1 MTLVD
6 MNIDD
11 EIMSTNESVPSA
23 PKTAPAGPASVTCH
37 YCPEVFEGGARW
49 FARGRH
55 EKAKHEEEWKASKA
69 PGAKKAAN
77 AKKATTPRKA
87 VAKKTTSTSAGTKRV
102 SAADSLSDNIGRAA
116 RMFGAVNPAMSRAL
130 VFSAPATGQAIDEVV
145 AGTIVDRVIQP
156 FAKAADKWDRLGG
169 VLSFPILFAVVSA
182 KPDLLPMLEDDLR
195 EATIDVLIAS
205 IPTLIKKKER
215 EKKAFDALARLGEVD
230 ARYAGAADPVGLMLR
245 DLLFG
250 PGESGAASN
259 EQ

>member
-1 MTLVD
+1 VSIAEMG
-6 MNIDD
+6 IDE
-11 EIMSTNESVPSA
+11 EIMSKNESIPSA
-23 PKTAPAGPASVTCH
+23 PKQAEAGPAAVTCH
-37 YCPEVFEGGARW
+37 YCPESFEGGARW

-69 PGAKKAAN
+69 PGAKKPAV
-77 AKKATTPRKA
+77 KKAASPRKPA
-87 VAKKTTSTSAGTKRV
+87 VKKTTVTSNKRV

-116 RMFGAVNPAMSRAL
+116 RMLGAVNPAMSRAL
-130 VFSAPATGQAIDEVV
+130 AFSAPATGQAIDEVV
-145 AGTIVDRVIQP
+145 AGTIVDRVVQP

-205 IPTLIKKKER
+205 IPTLIKKKAR
-215 EKKAFDALARLGEVD
+215 EKQAFDALAKLGEVD
-230 ARYAGAADPVGLMLR
+230 ERYRNTADPVGLMLR

-250 PGESGAASN
+250 PEPKEGDGATI
-259 EQ
+259 